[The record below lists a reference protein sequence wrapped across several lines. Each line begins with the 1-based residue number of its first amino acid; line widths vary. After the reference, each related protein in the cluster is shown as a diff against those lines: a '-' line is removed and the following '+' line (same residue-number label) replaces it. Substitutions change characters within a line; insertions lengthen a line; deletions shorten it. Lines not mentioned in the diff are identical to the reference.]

1 MVMGFAILLVCQ
13 LVGEVVSRGFSLP
26 VPGPVLGLVLL
37 VMGLLFWGRGRDDAA
52 IASSAVVRVSD
63 GLLAHLALLFVPAGV
78 GVVEYG
84 GLLKAEA
91 LPLAAAL
98 LGSTAIT
105 LVVTVLVFV
114 GVARL
119 LRRNASSVAP
129 GEGDDS

>member
-1 MVMGFAILLVCQ
+1 M
-13 LVGEVVSRGFSLP
+13 GEVVSRGFSLP

-119 LRRNASSVAP
+119 LGRNASSVAP

>member
-13 LVGEVVSRGFSLP
+13 LAGEVVSRGFGLP

-37 VMGLLFWGRGRDDAA
+37 VLGLVVWGRGRDDAA
-52 IASSAVVRVSD
+52 IASSAVARVSD

-84 GLLKAEA
+84 GLLRAEA

-98 LGSTAIT
+98 LGS
-105 LVVTVLVFV
+105 VLVFV

-119 LRRNASSVAP
+119 LGRGPGSVAS
-129 GEGDDS
+129 GEGDAS